1 MSAAV
6 PRGHRKAEIVMRY
19 QAVHKFARIAP
30 TKVRHLAD
38 LIRGQVAS
46 QGLNTL
52 RYLPH
57 RGARMLEKVLHSAI
71 ANAEDRGERDAA
83 GLRITDCR
91 VDGGPM
97 FKRIQPHAR
106 GMGFV
111 IRKRF
116 SHITIAI
123 GSVENA

>member
-1 MSAAV
+1 
-6 PRGHRKAEIVMRY
+6 MRY
-19 QAVHKFARIAP
+19 QAIHKFARIAP

-38 LIRGQVAS
+38 LIRGQYAG

-52 RYLPH
+52 RYMPH
-57 RGARMLEKVLHSAI
+57 RGARMLEKVLSSAI
-71 ANAEDRGERDAA
+71 ANAEDRGERSPEA
-83 GLRITDCR
+83 LRIVECK

-123 GSVENA
+123 GTIESPVVGQ

>member
-1 MSAAV
+1 
-6 PRGHRKAEIVMRY
+6 MRY
-19 QAVHKFARIAP
+19 QALHKFARIAP
-30 TKVRHLAD
+30 TKLRHLAD
-38 LIRGQVAS
+38 LIRGQSAA

-52 RYLPH
+52 KYLPH
-57 RGARMLEKVLHSAI
+57 RGARMLEKVLSSAI
-71 ANAEDRGERDAA
+71 ANAEDRGERLPQA
-83 GLRITDCR
+83 LKIVECK

-116 SHITIAI
+116 SHITIALDSFEI
-123 GSVENA
+123 QTQED